1 LAAPDEYG
9 GSLPSQEQVRW
20 AQLRVGLTVLFSSL
34 TLAVLIFLMT
44 GTTGLFTK
52 KFTLYSYV
60 DNAGGLRNGAPVRLQ
75 GVDIGNVT
83 DIRVVQGRGMTPVQV
98 TMKIGAKNNVRDFV
112 KKDSVVLL
120 STAGVLGETFVDI
133 DSTTAK
139 LGPAQDN
146 DTLPAKDVPEIQD
159 VVRASQSTL
168 QNVNSLLLRADR
180 IMTFVES
187 GQGSVGKLIYDKQLY
202 ENINRSVTQM
212 NGILNDINNGK
223 GSVGKL
229 LKDEELYTKLNASID
244 KLNRTIDAVD
254 RGEGTVGKL
263 VHDPALYNNANQTI
277 SKANQLMDSIN
288 SGQGTLGRLAKD
300 PELARKLDETI
311 TRLNTI
317 TTGLA
322 NGEGSAGRFLKD
334 PSLYNNS
341 DQMLVETRA
350 LVKAIRENPKKYLTI
365 HFKIF

>member
-1 LAAPDEYG
+1 M
-9 GSLPSQEQVRW
+9 
-20 AQLRVGLTVLFSSL
+20 GLTVLFSSL

-83 DIRVVQGRGMTPVQV
+83 NIVVRPGHGVTPVQI
-98 TMKIGAKNNVRDFV
+98 TMRIGAKNGARDFI
-112 KKDSVVLL
+112 KKDSLVLL
-120 STAGVLGETFVDI
+120 STAGVLGETFVDV
-133 DSTTAK
+133 DSTAAK
-139 LGPAQDN
+139 AGPAQDG
-146 DTLPAKDVPEIQD
+146 DTLPSREVPDITD

-202 ENINRSVTQM
+202 DNLNHSVNQLQ
-212 NGILNDINNGK
+212 IVLNDLNNGK
-223 GSVGKL
+223 GSIGKL
-229 LKDEELYTKLNASID
+229 LKDEELYVKLNTSID
-244 KLNRTIDAVD
+244 KLNHTMDSID

-263 VHDPALYNNANQTI
+263 IKDPSLYNNLNQTAT
-277 SKANQLMDSIN
+277 KANQFIDAVN
-288 SGQGTLGRLAKD
+288 SGQGMLGKLAKD

-317 TTGLA
+317 SAGLA
-322 NGEGSAGRFLKD
+322 NGEGSAGKLLKD
-334 PSLYNNS
+334 PSLYNNT
-341 DQMLVETRA
+341 DQMLVETRG

-365 HFKIF
+365 HLKLF